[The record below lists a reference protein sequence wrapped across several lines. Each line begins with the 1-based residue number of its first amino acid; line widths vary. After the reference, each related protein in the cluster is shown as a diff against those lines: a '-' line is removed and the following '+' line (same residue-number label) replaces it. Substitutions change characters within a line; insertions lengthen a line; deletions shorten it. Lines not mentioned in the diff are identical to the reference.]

1 MVSRWVMKLVLS
13 FVSENP
19 FRVSIFSQTSNV
31 TPKNFLF
38 ATKHTL
44 SLDRARQCGGTEMS
58 QSHRQMIHSIRW
70 LNTVAT
76 DNQSHVYVS
85 GPRGPHPTAAPNPA
99 AASNSP
105 VRAAAR
111 LRHPI
116 TIRRPR
122 DLLCLRCVPPHEVEV
137 HFPSKPL
144 SLSPPLLYLT
154 PKPRALSVLLLI
166 LAAACLALASLGRTS
181 FFLIPDV
188 LDGALYYGEKF
199 WRKSFT
205 AIPACLLWLCGR
217 PVRRNDWYKGIDW
230 SLCCLA
236 SSALLILNKLTVS
249 FCCLVS
255 TLLWFSKNCSW
266 ANDASVV
273 IL

>member
-1 MVSRWVMKLVLS
+1 
-13 FVSENP
+13 
-19 FRVSIFSQTSNV
+19 
-31 TPKNFLF
+31 
-38 ATKHTL
+38 
-44 SLDRARQCGGTEMS
+44 
-58 QSHRQMIHSIRW
+58 MIHSIRW

-85 GPRGPHPTAAPNPA
+85 GPRGPHPPAAPNPA

-154 PKPRALSVLLLI
+154 PKPRSVSVRPPTPRRRPASLPSFLVEVWGLGWWPYGERFWWNRLLLPPAWLLLFPI
-166 LAAACLALASLGRTS
+166 L
-181 FFLIPDV
+181 F
-188 LDGALYYGEKF
+188 
-199 WRKSFT
+199 
-205 AIPACLLWLCGR
+205 LWLCKR
-217 PVRRNDWYKGIDW
+217 PVRWNDRVEGNWLVFVFVYPDDEIIWNLSFPNPCQIVWRQRFYDF
-230 SLCCLA
+230 
-236 SSALLILNKLTVS
+236 LNK
-249 FCCLVS
+249 
-255 TLLWFSKNCSW
+255 
-266 ANDASVV
+266 ANDLV